1 MSTSDKTV
9 VVDAGGGNGLGTALV
24 VIVLI
29 AALFIGGVLLYRAGV
44 FGGTKKHEID
54 ININKPGSVLFLR

>member
-1 MSTSDKTV
+1 MSASDKTV
-9 VVDAGGGNGLGTALV
+9 VVDGGGGNGLSSALI

-44 FGGTKKHEID
+44 FGGHSKHEID
-54 ININKPGSVLFLR
+54 INVNKPGSVLLLR

>member
-1 MSTSDKTV
+1 MSASDKTV

-29 AALFIGGVLLYRAGV
+29 VALFIGGVLLYRAGV

-54 ININKPGSVLFLR
+54 ININKPGAVLLLR